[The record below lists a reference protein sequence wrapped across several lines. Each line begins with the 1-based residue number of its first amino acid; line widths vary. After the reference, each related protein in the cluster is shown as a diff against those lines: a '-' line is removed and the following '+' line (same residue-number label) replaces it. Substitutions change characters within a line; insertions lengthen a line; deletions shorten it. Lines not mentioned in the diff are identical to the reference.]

1 MLTKE
6 QIAGIRRLREQG
18 LSISQIAKEKNLD
31 WKTAKK
37 YSVQDQGNGKNNI
50 ESKGKQNNPGVENE
64 LEKSIFEKLNA
75 GISPRDI
82 VAQLGHVDLVTDLHK
97 RWQALDRNISENLDL
112 PDPKI
117 EVSWNAWEE
126 SFEKYFEW
134 HQKRAIKALAG
145 FAWVRMGSCAN
156 FVNNNVECP
165 QIDKVK
171 DPYKCISCC
180 CHSPYNF

>member
-37 YSVQDQGNGKNNI
+37 YSVLDQGNGKNNI